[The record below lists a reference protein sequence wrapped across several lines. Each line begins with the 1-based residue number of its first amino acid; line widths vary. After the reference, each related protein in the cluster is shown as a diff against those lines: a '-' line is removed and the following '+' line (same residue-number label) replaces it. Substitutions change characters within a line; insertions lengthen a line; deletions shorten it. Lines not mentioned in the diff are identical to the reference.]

1 MGKSRSQ
8 LMLERHVNGH
18 FNSDGSPNG
27 SAKKSMENG
36 ASKLYKRN
44 GKRIRFRRQP
54 WSGTSLLIIKYL
66 INYLLAYIHN
76 FIKINIEDE

>member
-1 MGKSRSQ
+1 MNNEWLLVLLQ

-27 SAKKSMENG
+27 SAKKSTENG
-36 ASKLYKRN
+36 PPKLFKRN

-54 WSGTSLLIIKYL
+54 WSGKVTNYSYAFFVLFCPNSKY
-66 INYLLAYIHN
+66 I
-76 FIKINIEDE
+76 